1 MNGLRQFWRKW
12 SERIDAMALRERGV
26 VFFAAALVL
35 LFLFTALLSDPVIER
50 QRQVARQLTQKQVDT
65 RMLQD
70 EVQKLLGHRTD
81 DPDATRR
88 QQIEALKQRIAEAD
102 ARLAEKQRELVP
114 PERIPGLLEEMLR
127 RERKLELVDLRSL
140 PPVPLFDAPAAT
152 GTPATATEAT
162 AGASLQVYRHGV
174 EITVRGNYF
183 DLVAYL
189 ADLERL
195 PLRMFWRDI
204 DLDAS
209 AYPVITMKLGVY
221 TLSLDRTW
229 VVV

>member
-1 MNGLRQFWRKW
+1 MNALRQFWRKW
-12 SERIDAMALRERGV
+12 SERIDAMALRERGI

-35 LFLFTALLSDPVIER
+35 LFLFTALLSDPVTER

-70 EVQKLLGHRTD
+70 QVQKLLAHRTD

-88 QQIEALKQRIAEAD
+88 QRIEALKQRIAETD

-140 PPVPLFDAPAAT
+140 PPVPLFDASAAAAPSAADET
-152 GTPATATEAT
+152 DPAT
-162 AGASLQVYRHGV
+162 SLQVYRHGV
-174 EITVRGNYF
+174 EITVRGSYF

-209 AYPVITMKLGVY
+209 AYPLITMKLGVY

>member
-1 MNGLRQFWRKW
+1 MNALQQSWRKW
-12 SERIDAMALRERGV
+12 SERIDAMALRERAV

-35 LFLFTALLSDPVIER
+35 LFLFTALLSDPVTER

-65 RMLQD
+65 RVLQD
-70 EVQKLLGHRTD
+70 QVQKLLGHRAD
-81 DPDATRR
+81 DPDAARR
-88 QQIEALKQRIAEAD
+88 ERIEALKQHIAETD

-114 PERIPGLLEEMLR
+114 PDRIPGLLEEMLR

-140 PPVPLFDAPAAT
+140 PPVPLFDAPAAPAAE
-152 GTPATATEAT
+152 GQARPAT
-162 AGASLQVYRHGV
+162 SLQVYRHGV
-174 EITVRGNYF
+174 EITVRGSYF

-195 PLRMFWRDI
+195 PLRMYWRDI
-204 DLDAS
+204 DLDAK
-209 AYPVITMKLGVY
+209 AYPLITMKLGVY